1 MAKQDPYA
9 GNIQLPVPSLYGG
22 ISQQP
27 AHVRHVN
34 QVEDATNAAFDVFD
48 GVSKRPGTEYVI
60 AIPELPAGEF
70 IPTAP
75 SSSSPAST
83 SESAASE
90 SAASESASSESAS
103 SESASS
109 ESAASES
116 ASSGDCVAVPQGCV
130 PGDHVSTYQMDVTIQ
145 PLIDGVADGS
155 PCVITMSLV
164 RINNTC
170 IWTKTFSQDALGDCY
185 LQIAHVGLF
194 TTGSFGATAWV
205 WQVELLPSHPT
216 LTNQRAKALML
227 CGATPVGT
235 DYDQETPVT
244 TGYTYEITSVEVS

>member
-90 SAASESASSESAS
+90 SA
-103 SESASS
+103 
-109 ESAASES
+109 
-116 ASSGDCVAVPQGCV
+116 SSGDCVAVPQGCV
-130 PGDHVSTYQMDVTIQ
+130 PGDHVSTYQLDITIQ

-155 PCVITMSLV
+155 PCVITMSLG
-164 RINNTC
+164 RITNTC
-170 IWTKTFSQDALGDCY
+170 LWTKTFSEDALGDCY
-185 LQIAHVGLF
+185 LQIAYVGLF

-216 LTNQRAKALML
+216 LTNQRAKAFML
-227 CGATPVGT
+227 CGETPVGT
-235 DYDQETPVT
+235 DYDQETPAT